1 MLAAVGVAAEDSL
14 SQSDAFVAFLLANG
28 HFLLEV
34 LLFGAIVFL
43 LLQRSYKPDKK
54 PLTERVRA
62 EQPRAR
68 ARNLA
73 VVPACTVCARG
84 KRRRGCAC
92 GCSCCQDSPRTSCV
106 SRRRSTRCARS
117 GSLSRLSRR

>member
-1 MLAAVGVAAEDSL
+1 MLAAVGVALDDSL

-62 EQPRAR
+62 VQPRAR
-68 ARNLA
+68 ELHAG
-73 VVPACTVCARG
+73 RG
-84 KRRRGCAC
+84 ASTRGQRGWQKAPRLR
-92 GCSCCQDSPRTSCV
+92 PRT
-106 SRRRSTRCARS
+106 
-117 GSLSRLSRR
+117 LS

>member
-1 MLAAVGVAAEDSL
+1 MRLAVTLAATMLAAVGVAAEDSL

-54 PLTERVRA
+54 PLTERVRV
-62 EQPRAR
+62 EQAQAR
-68 ARNLA
+68 ARNFA
-73 VVPACTVCARG
+73 VVPTRTVCAHG
-84 KRRRGCAC
+84 KRRHGCAC
-92 GCSCCQDSPRTSCV
+92 GQQLQP
-106 SRRRSTRCARS
+106 
-117 GSLSRLSRR
+117 

>member
-1 MLAAVGVAAEDSL
+1 MRSRFAAAMLAAAGLAVDDSL

-54 PLTERVRA
+54 PLTERVRTR
-62 EQPRAR
+62 ELSRELRCKHAR
-68 ARNLA
+68 PAASARNRRA
-73 VVPACTVCARG
+73 PRPALRTPF
-84 KRRRGCAC
+84 AC
-92 GCSCCQDSPRTSCV
+92 VD
-106 SRRRSTRCARS
+106 
-117 GSLSRLSRR
+117 